1 MTKGGRKMLLIKQK
15 RKEKA
20 IKQSELASLTG
31 IKTSTLSQYETGKRQ
46 PSIEILNK
54 LANVLDCRIDDLVS
68 KEE

>member
-1 MTKGGRKMLLIKQK
+1 MLLIKQK